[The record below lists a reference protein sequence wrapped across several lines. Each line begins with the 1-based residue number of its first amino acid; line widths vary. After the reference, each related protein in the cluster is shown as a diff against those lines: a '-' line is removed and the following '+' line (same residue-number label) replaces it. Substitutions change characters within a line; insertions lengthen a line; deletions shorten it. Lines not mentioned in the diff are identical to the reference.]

1 MKGLNTFKTFFLLA
15 LLTLLLV
22 FIGRV
27 LGGQAGALV
36 ALVLAGAMNLAS
48 YWWSDK
54 IVLRMYR
61 AREIEYRDH
70 PELHLTVQRLASRA
84 GLPMPRVYLIPQ
96 SVPNAFATGRD
107 PEHAAV
113 AVTTGILESLNSSE
127 LEGVIGHEL
136 AHVRN
141 RDILI
146 GSVVATIAGAIAYM
160 ANMAQWAAIFGG
172 FGRSSDDEDGGGGNL
187 FSWLFLAILS
197 PIVATMIQL
206 AISRSREFLA
216 DRVGAEIS
224 GRPLELAGALRKLEK
239 GSSLLPMHGSN
250 ATAHLFIVSPLTG
263 GGLAGLFRTHPTTEE
278 RVRRLHEYA
287 TQGLVTAV

>member
-1 MKGLNTFKTFFLLA
+1 MKGLNTFKTFFFLT

-22 FIGRV
+22 FIGHM

-36 ALVLAGAMNLAS
+36 ALVLAGAMNLAN
-48 YWWSDK
+48 YWWSEW

-61 AREIEYRDH
+61 AREITYRDH
-70 PELHLTVQRLASRA
+70 PELHSTVQRLASRA
-84 GLPMPRVYLIPQ
+84 GLPMPRVYLIPE

-113 AVTTGILESLNSSE
+113 AVTSGILESLNPSE

-146 GSVVATIAGAIAYM
+146 GSVVATIAGAIAYI
-160 ANMAQWAAIFGG
+160 ATMAQWAAMFGG
-172 FGRSSDDEDGGGGNL
+172 FGRSSDDEESGGGNIIT
-187 FSWLFLAILS
+187 WLALVILA
-197 PIVATMIQL
+197 PIAATMIQL
-206 AISRSREFLA
+206 AVSRSREFLA

-224 GRPLELAGALRKLEK
+224 GRPLELARALTKLEK
-239 GSSLLPMHGSN
+239 GSRLLPMHGSN
-250 ATAHLFIVSPLTG
+250 ATAHLFIVSPLPR
-263 GGLAGLFRTHPTTEE
+263 GGLAALFRTHPTTEE

-287 TQGLVTAV
+287 TQGLVTAF